1 MMSGISAFNFGAPI
15 YIFPLDTYA
24 ERFVHRSTLR

>member
-1 MMSGISAFNFGAPI
+1 MMSGTSAFTFGAPI

-24 ERFVHRSTLR
+24 ERFVHK

>member
-1 MMSGISAFNFGAPI
+1 MMSGISASTFGAPI

-24 ERFVHRSTLR
+24 ERFVHR